1 MTSDPREILEHSPM
15 NAFQI
20 TAVVMCVLLNA
31 LDGFDVLSISFASPG
46 IAEEWGINRAELGI
60 VLSMELI
67 GMAVGSVLLGG
78 IADRIGRR
86 PTILGC
92 LVVMSLGMYLAA
104 VAKDLT
110 TLSVVRF
117 VTGLGIGGMLA
128 SINAM
133 VAEYSNRSKRNLSVT
148 LMASGYPL
156 GVIAGGS
163 VASMLLVHFD
173 WRSVF
178 YFGSAVTA
186 SLILFVWFLL
196 PESVSYLAHKQ
207 PRGALE
213 KINRTLRRMGHETI
227 GELPSAQAGEQQVER
242 AGVREL
248 FSPSLMRTTIVL
260 TLAYFLHILTF
271 YYIIKWIPKIVVDM
285 GYAASTAGGVLVWAN
300 VGGASGAI
308 LLGLLATRYDI
319 FKLIVGVLFCG
330 FVMVGVFGMG
340 QETLWQLALIAAIAG
355 FFTNSAIVG
364 LYALFA
370 RRFPT
375 RVRAGG
381 TGFVIGVGRGG
392 AALGPVIAGFLFEGG
407 FSLQSVSIIMAMGS
421 LLAAIVLLQ
430 LKRGRAEAAAA

>member
-1 MTSDPREILEHSPM
+1 MSSDPREILEHSPM

-20 TAVVMCVLLNA
+20 TAVVMCIILNA

-46 IAEEWGINRAELGI
+46 IAEEWGINRAALGI

-78 IADRIGRR
+78 VADRIGRR

-92 LVVMSLGMYLAA
+92 LVVMSAGMYLAA
-104 VAKDLT
+104 VARDLT
-110 TLSVVRF
+110 ILSVVRF

-163 VASMLLVHFD
+163 VASMLLVHYD

-186 SLILFVWFLL
+186 SLIFFVWFLL

-213 KINRTLRRMGHETI
+213 RINRTLRRMGHAEI
-227 GELPSAQAGEQQVER
+227 DRLPSAQPGAPER
-242 AGVREL
+242 AGLQEL
-248 FSPSLMRTTIVL
+248 FSPALVRTTVVL

-300 VGGASGAI
+300 VGGAAGAI
-308 LLGLLATRYDI
+308 LLGLVATRVDI
-319 FKLIVGVLFCG
+319 FKLVMGVLLCG
-330 FVMVGVFGMG
+330 SVMVGVFGLG
-340 QETLWQLALIAAIAG
+340 QDTLWQLALIAAIAG

-364 LYALFA
+364 LYAMFA
-370 RRFPT
+370 RMFPT

-392 AALGPVIAGFLFEGG
+392 AALGPMIAGFLFVGG
-407 FSLQSVSIIMAMGS
+407 FSLLAVSVIMAVGS
-421 LLAAIVLLQ
+421 LLAAIALLQ
-430 LKRGRAEAAAA
+430 LKRGREMSA